1 MDRVILEAQLATLQA
16 EMLIAAP
23 GSVQQVTI
31 EAQITT
37 IQNELADEPVTPP
50 IFGPHGFHGG
60 QHGGHGQHGR

>member
-1 MDRVILEAQLATLQA
+1 MDRAILEAQLATLQA

-37 IQNELADEPVTPP
+37 IENELAESPVVPP
-50 IFGPHGFHGG
+50 IFGPHGPHG
-60 QHGGHGQHGR
+60 GGHGQHGR